1 MNVDDDSAETRPD
14 AGPRPD
20 ARTRV
25 LGLVYPPSGDG
36 YTAMQLDF
44 VGKVVEAARAYDYDL
59 LLTNGSEVGDRPF
72 QRLVE
77 GSLVDGVILMEIRL
91 VDTRVDYL
99 TERGVPFVTIGRTGA
114 EETWWVDADYASVA
128 RGCVRHLAGLGH
140 RRIAFVNRPE
150 HLFEAGYESAHR
162 GLAGFEEGMAELGR
176 TGRAYLC
183 DDDAAAGEACL
194 ARILRDDPATTAVV
208 TPNEAALPGLYLGL
222 NRAGRVV
229 PRDFSLTGLAAEI
242 WAETVTPPLTA
253 AAVPVDEMSRIGVEL
268 MMRRLDSPGSPPR
281 HVLLSPPLT
290 LRSSTGP
297 CRRVPGTDD

>member
-1 MNVDDDSAETRPD
+1 VNVDDDSAETRP
-14 AGPRPD
+14 G
-20 ARTRV
+20 ARTRA
-25 LGLVYPPSGDG
+25 LGLVYPPSGDSYT

-44 VGKVVEAARAYDYDL
+44 VGKLFQAVQVYDYDL

-77 GSLVDGVILMEIRL
+77 GNLVDGVILMEIRL
-91 VDTRVDYL
+91 VDTRVGYL
-99 TERGVPFVTIGRTGA
+99 TEMGVPFVTIGRTGS

-128 RGCVRHLAGLGH
+128 RDCVRHLADLGH

-150 HLFEAGYESAHR
+150 RLFESGYESAHR

-176 TGRAYLC
+176 TGHTYLC

-194 ARILRDDPATTAVV
+194 EQILRDDPATTALV

-222 NRAGRVV
+222 RRAGRAV
-229 PRDFSLTGLAAEI
+229 PRDFSVAGLAAEI

-268 MMRRLDSPGSPPR
+268 MMRRLDAPGSAPR
-281 HVLLSPPLT
+281 HVLLNSPLT
-290 LRSSTGP
+290 PRSSTGP
-297 CRRVPGTDD
+297 CRRMPGTDG